1 LVVYILFLSFLF
13 FFSDEY
19 ISSMLKILILE
30 FLFHFISSD
39 VSLHKVYMKHDAS
52 DPRLEG
58 NNVVEE
64 MELVLKLGLFCSH
77 SIPTAR
83 PSMKQV
89 VQFLDVDADMGEL
102 LHDSASFR
110 SFKSNESSNFTSFLF
125 FKFLLIPCLPLI

>member
-1 LVVYILFLSFLF
+1 
-13 FFSDEY
+13 
-19 ISSMLKILILE
+19 MLKILILE

-52 DPRLEG
+52 DPRLKG
-58 NNVVEE
+58 NYVVEE

-89 VQFLDVDADMGEL
+89 VQFLDVDADIGEL
-102 LHDSASFR
+102 LHDNASF
-110 SFKSNESSNFTSFLF
+110 SF
-125 FKFLLIPCLPLI
+125 I